1 MKALSRYSNTINEPL
16 IVQDDDQYGQ
26 NNVELQQNDVD
37 EQTQLEN
44 DILTT
49 EFEGNM
55 LAINSVILF
64 VYVHKCVNLFNLI
77 NENVYVFQKLCTYT
91 CIVIDNLI

>member
-55 LAINSVILF
+55 LAIKSVILF